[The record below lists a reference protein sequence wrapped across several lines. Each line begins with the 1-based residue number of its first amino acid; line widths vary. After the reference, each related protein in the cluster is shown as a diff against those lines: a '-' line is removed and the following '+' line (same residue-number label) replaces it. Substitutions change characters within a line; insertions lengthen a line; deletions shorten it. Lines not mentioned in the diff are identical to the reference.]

1 MKKLLILLVAILLF
15 LASFAQKKTTIPA
28 IPDMN
33 AIMKMTPSER
43 EAYKQKM
50 IKESTKQAEQI
61 AKDYNLNVNTAVLP
75 GYESKPPVKDV
86 KRLALIPSRPPTRT
100 ELVSEIQNSMAVVRK
115 GIPAPRI
122 EQIQKFTNN
131 VKVET
136 IHDAAVTSFYN
147 NNPEEGVYLA
157 MMAAKEAPDSALF
170 LNNLGAMLNMVNVQ
184 HKAVPILQYA
194 LQKFPESSTILNN
207 LGQSFFGLGDLF
219 KAAEYLNRCLSVD
232 SLNIEA
238 NHSMGMLHVF
248 KKEYDEA
255 MKYFN
260 REMSQAM
267 RASTMAE
274 AYRMGKKFDL
284 TGMAK
289 RKHARSGAPDKDFF
303 EEINLG
309 KFKMP
314 DFPATAL
321 EAKINRPEYENFAA
335 AIQAEVFFWTNN
347 AQQVNQASIAYVGDT
362 YPGVYHALVTAMLE
376 ELSDEHPAGY
386 LNYYPKQDAKI
397 TSEIIE
403 KYSKLITQ
411 VKCDIPP
418 HLSIDAQKAYE
429 IKCCEDKKRP
439 LADQMLSEL
448 AGHLGPIIRKGQG
461 RWKSYI
467 NQLISIVQLDPS
479 PGNQMLVYYSV
490 SGYFNF
496 LSWGMH
502 MYFSDIN
509 NLLPDCVDEYDPQAL
524 DSTIESDR
532 KWRLDC
538 PPWLNIEI
546 NLEGAAVK
554 MDCNKYVIETGEVLM
569 GAFEHEFK
577 SGKSTLLFGS
587 GMKGG
592 LFGDIV
598 KVETKGQ
605 FFISF
610 DNNKKFSDFGW
621 KNTSEVSISGT
632 PIPFRKI
639 KIGGNAMGV
648 EISNSIS
655 INGGMNSD
663 IERKGAFTLFP

>member
-15 LASFAQKKTTIPA
+15 LASFSQKKTTLPA
-28 IPDMN
+28 MPDIN
-33 AIMKMTPSER
+33 ALMKMTPAER

-86 KRLALIPSRPPTRT
+86 KRLALIPSRPPSRT
-100 ELVSEIQNSMAVVRK
+100 ELVSEIQNSMAIVRK
-115 GIPAPRI
+115 GIPPPRM
-122 EQIQKFTNN
+122 EQIQQFTNN

-136 IHDAAVTSFYN
+136 IHDAAITSFYN

-194 LQKFPESSTILNN
+194 LQKFPQSSTILNN
-207 LGQSFFGLGDLF
+207 IGQSFLGLGDLF

-284 TGMAK
+284 TAMAK
-289 RKHARSGAPDKDFF
+289 RKQARSGAPDKDFF

-314 DFPATAL
+314 DMPTTAL
-321 EAKINRPEYENFAA
+321 EAKMNKPEYENFGASV
-335 AIQAEVFFWTNN
+335 QAEMLFWSNN
-347 AQQVNQASIAYVGDT
+347 AQQVNMAYKASDGDK
-362 YPGVYHALVTAMLE
+362 YPGVYHSLVQAMLD
-376 ELSDEHPAGY
+376 ELNEEHPAGY
-386 LNYYPKQDAKI
+386 LNYYPERDAEI
-397 TSEIIE
+397 TKEIIE
-403 KYSKLITQ
+403 KYSKLLNQ
-411 VKCDIPP
+411 VKCEIPP
-418 HLSIDAQKAYE
+418 NLSIEAQEAYE
-429 IKCCEDKKRP
+429 IKCCEEKRRPIADK
-439 LADQMLSEL
+439 LVSEL
-448 AGHLGPIIRKGQG
+448 SGHITPILRKGQG

-467 NQLISIVQLDPS
+467 NQLIAIVQLDPS
-479 PGNQMLVYYSV
+479 AANQMVVYNAV
-490 SGYFNF
+490 SGYFNH
-496 LSWGMH
+496 LAWGMLF
-502 MYFSDIN
+502 YSSEIN
-509 NLLPDCVDEYDPQAL
+509 NLLPECVDKFDPQKI

-538 PPWLNIEI
+538 PKWLNIEI

-569 GAFEHEFK
+569 AAFEHEFK

-605 FFISF
+605 FFVSF
-610 DNNKKFSDFGW
+610 DNNKQFADFGW

-632 PIPFRKI
+632 PIPFRKV

-655 INGGMNSD
+655 INGGLNSD

>member
-15 LASFAQKKTTIPA
+15 IASFAQKKTTIPA
-28 IPDMN
+28 LPDMN
-33 AIMKMTPSER
+33 AIMKMTPAER

-50 IKESTKQAEQI
+50 IKESSKQAEQI
-61 AKDYNLNVNTAVLP
+61 AKQYNLNVNTAVLP

-115 GIPAPRI
+115 GIPPPRI
-122 EQIQKFTNN
+122 EQIQQFTNN
-131 VKVET
+131 VKVER

-219 KAAEYLNRCLSVD
+219 KAAEYLNRCLSID

-238 NHSMGMLHVF
+238 NHSMGMMHVF
-248 KKEYDEA
+248 KKEYDQA

-284 TGMAK
+284 TAMAK

-314 DFPATAL
+314 DMPITAL
-321 EAKINRPEYENFAA
+321 EAKMNKPEYDNFGASV
-335 AIQAEVFFWTNN
+335 QAEMLFWSNN
-347 AQQVNQASIAYVGDT
+347 AQKINMAYKASDGDK
-362 YPGVYHALVTAMLE
+362 YPGVYHSLVQAMLD
-376 ELSDEHPAGY
+376 ELSEEHPAGY
-386 LNYYPKQDAKI
+386 LNYYPKQDAEI
-397 TSEIIE
+397 TKEIID
-403 KYSKLITQ
+403 KYSKLLIQ

-418 HLSIDAQKAYE
+418 GLSIEAQEAYE
-429 IKCCEDKKRP
+429 TKCCEEKKRP
-439 LADQMLSEL
+439 IADKMLSEL
-448 AGHLGPIIRKGQG
+448 SGHITPIIRKGQG

-467 NQLISIVQLDPS
+467 NQLIAIVQLDPS
-479 PGNQMLVYYSV
+479 AANQMVVYNAV
-490 SGYFNF
+490 SGYFNH
-496 LSWGMH
+496 LSWGMLF
-502 MYFSDIN
+502 YSSEIN
-509 NLLPDCVDEYDPQAL
+509 NLLPSCVDKYDPQAI
-524 DSTIESDR
+524 DSLIESDR

-592 LFGDIV
+592 LFGDLV
-598 KVETKGQ
+598 KLETKGQ

-610 DNNKKFSDFGW
+610 DNNKQFADFGW
-621 KNTSEVSISGT
+621 KNTSEASISGT
-632 PIPFRKI
+632 PIPFRKV

-655 INGGMNSD
+655 INGGLNSD
-663 IERKGAFTLFP
+663 IERKGAFTLF

>member
-28 IPDMN
+28 MPDMN
-33 AIMKMTPSER
+33 AIMKMTPAER

-75 GYESKPPVKDV
+75 GYESKPPVKDI

-115 GIPAPRI
+115 GIPPPRI
-122 EQIQKFTNN
+122 EQIQQFTTN
-131 VKVET
+131 VKVEK

-248 KKEYDEA
+248 KKEYDQA

-284 TGMAK
+284 TVMAK

-314 DFPATAL
+314 DMPGTAL
-321 EAKINRPEYENFAA
+321 EAKMNKPIYESFGAA
-335 AIQAEVFFWTNN
+335 VQSEMLFWSNN
-347 AQQVNQASIAYVGDT
+347 AQQVNMAYTASDGDK
-362 YPGVYHALVTAMLE
+362 YPGVYHALVQAMLD

-386 LNYYPKQDAKI
+386 LNYYPKEDAEI
-397 TSEIIE
+397 TKEIID
-403 KYSKLITQ
+403 KYSRLLIQ
-411 VKCDIPP
+411 VKCEIPP
-418 HLSIDAQKAYE
+418 GLSIEAQEAYE
-429 IKCCEDKKRP
+429 RKCCEEKRRPIADK
-439 LADQMLSEL
+439 LVSEL
-448 AGHLGPIIRKGQG
+448 SGHITPILKKGQG

-467 NQLISIVQLDPS
+467 NQLIAIVQMDPS
-479 PGNQMLVYYSV
+479 AANQMLVYNAV
-490 SGYFNF
+490 SGYFNH
-496 LSWGMH
+496 LSWGMLF
-502 MYFSDIN
+502 YSSEIN
-509 NLLPDCVDEYDPQAL
+509 NLLPECADDYNPQEI
-524 DSTIESDR
+524 DSIIESDR

-538 PPWLNIEI
+538 PAWLNIEI

-569 GAFEHEFK
+569 AAFEHEFK

-605 FFISF
+605 FFLSF
-610 DNNKKFSDFGW
+610 DNNKQFSDFGW

-632 PIPFRKI
+632 PIPFRKV

-663 IERKGAFTLFP
+663 IERKGAFNLF